1 MVGMGEVHPG
11 LTGHFIVVGA
21 SMPAMRRC
29 ACSRAGTRICA
40 GLGHTSLR
48 LIESC
53 SQTGLPLP
61 ELGRPATRCPGSRQV
76 SVRIEL
82 ASGFTRSIRTSGLGL
97 CYLSAE
103 LFRILASEF
112 TGCHTGFEEGS
123 RRGQRSLHRFGSLH
137 PKISARSHEFVN
149 H

>member
-29 ACSRAGTRICA
+29 ACSRAGTRICT

-97 CYLSAE
+97 CYLSAATMPE
-103 LFRILASEF
+103 S
-112 TGCHTGFEEGS
+112 
-123 RRGQRSLHRFGSLH
+123 
-137 PKISARSHEFVN
+137 
-149 H
+149 